1 MVLKSL
7 VELDR
12 RGPADLAMAGG
23 ANANNPFFLYV
34 LFATGVFVF
43 VAFTTRLGSLFYL
56 QKNHT

>member
-56 QKNHT
+56 